1 MNRAYRFGAAAL
13 TIVAA
18 GLVFALL
25 SAPVQLTEY
34 DATGD
39 EFRKTAIFLHDGREV
54 FPVSVLNEPLPASG
68 RARLVVELGDRA
80 GMRIESVTIGIRGST
95 EAYLEAL
102 GGDSPVIRFQHAT
115 DGGYGSILEIPDT
128 GVQGNGAMMIPF
140 LLVSRGTENLTVD
153 VDAQLSETTF
163 PWRRFVA
170 RHQFDVHGETDGT
183 ERI

>member
-1 MNRAYRFGAAAL
+1 MNRAYRFGAAVLAV
-13 TIVAA
+13 VAA
-18 GLVFALL
+18 GLVLAFLVP
-25 SAPVQLTEY
+25 PVQLTEY

-80 GMRIESVTIGIRGST
+80 GIRIESVTIGVRGST

-140 LLVSRGTENLTVD
+140 LLQSYGDGTENLTID
-153 VDAQLSETTF
+153 IEARLSETGF
-163 PWRRFVA
+163 PWRRYEA
-170 RHQFDVHGETDGT
+170 RHRFEV
-183 ERI
+183 

>member
-1 MNRAYRFGAAAL
+1 MNRAYRFGAVAL
-13 TIVAA
+13 AVVAA
-18 GLVFALL
+18 GLVFAFLVP
-25 SAPVQLTEY
+25 PVQLTEY

-80 GMRIESVTIGIRGST
+80 GIRIESVTIGIRGST

-102 GGDSPVIRFQHAT
+102 GGDFPVIRFQHAT

-140 LLVSRGTENLTVD
+140 LLQSYGDRTENLTID
-153 VDAQLSETTF
+153 IEAGLSETGF
-163 PWRRFVA
+163 PWRRYEA
-170 RHQFDVHGETDGT
+170 RHRFEV
-183 ERI
+183 

>member
-34 DATGD
+34 DAAD
-39 EFRKTAIFLHDGREV
+39 EGEVVYLHDGKEI
-54 FPVSVLNEPLPASG
+54 FPVSAVCEPLLAPDQT
-68 RARLVVELGDRA
+68 RLAVMLGDRA
-80 GMRIESVTIGIRGST
+80 GIRIESVVIGVRGPVDV
-95 EAYLEAL
+95 YL
-102 GGDSPVIRFQHAT
+102 GDCGVELPPVRFQHV
-115 DGGYGSILEIPDT
+115 DDGYGSILEIPDT
-128 GVQGNGAMMIPF
+128 GVQGDGAMEIPF

-163 PWRRFVA
+163 PWRQFVA

>member
-140 LLVSRGTENLTVD
+140 LLQSYGDWTENLTID
-153 VDAQLSETTF
+153 IEAGLSETGF
-163 PWRRFVA
+163 PWRRYEA
-170 RHQFDVHGETDGT
+170 RHRFEV
-183 ERI
+183 